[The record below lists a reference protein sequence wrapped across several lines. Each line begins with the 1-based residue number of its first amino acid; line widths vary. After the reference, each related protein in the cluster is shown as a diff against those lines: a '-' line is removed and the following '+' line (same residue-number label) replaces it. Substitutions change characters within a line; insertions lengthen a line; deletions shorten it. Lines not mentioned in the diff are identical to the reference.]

1 MTVAGTKFDGMS
13 LEMLEERYNLALLK
27 LGIHDE
33 STAEQVLDHETAA
46 LFEEKSRLELN
57 YPLAGVHL
65 WRAPEAVWDQ
75 QRIAAALHEP
85 LTLVLGGNRAGK
97 TFAIMCCVV
106 AYALGRDHPMIAAW
120 LEDNDL
126 DPMLVPLGPGEV
138 YCVANSASGS
148 IRYHRLDIEK
158 LLPPGCH
165 WRNKE
170 ALTEASVEIP
180 VPGYETTARIWF
192 KSVDQKHRAFKGDEV
207 RFVAIS
213 EEPEGEEGKLVLA
226 ECLRA
231 CSSVGGRVVLEMTP
245 QNGMTWVHD
254 DLVEERQHDCQLI
267 QIDCSLNSQMPDP
280 ASHAR
285 WLAGLTPEERA
296 MRQYGQFTDKRG
308 LVYTTWVRGDGSKLG
323 PGHICVPFDIPRE
336 WPRYRAADWG
346 QTKTNG
352 TGVVWGAIGDD
363 GTLYIYREYYLAN
376 EPSFRVHATNIRA
389 KEPRDER
396 VLRGWADH
404 EQEAIDECALLG
416 IRFEHAD
423 KDVFGG
429 ISRCAQRLNLVGGRP
444 RLKVFST
451 CTRFVQEIEGY
462 RRDPNKR
469 DGSPVKKNDH
479 IMDPWR
485 YMENGLEAE
494 HVIRADGRAVT
505 RGLDAV
511 LKNRAAAARRRQ

>member
-1 MTVAGTKFDGMS
+1 MTYRGEDFSNLS
-13 LEMLEERYNLALLK
+13 LELLEERYNLALLN

-33 STAEQVLDHETAA
+33 CTAARVLDDETAA
-46 LFEEKSRLELN
+46 LIEEKSRLELT
-57 YPLAGVHL
+57 YPLAAVHL

-75 QRIAAALHEP
+75 QRIAAALTEP
-85 LTLVLGGNRAGK
+85 LTLVLGGNRGGK

-106 AYALGRDHPMIAAW
+106 AFALGRDHPMVAAW

-126 DPMLVPLGPGEV
+126 DPNIVPLGPGEV

-158 LLPPGCH
+158 LLPPGAH

-170 ALTEASVEIP
+170 ALMEASVEMA

-213 EEPEGEEGKLVLA
+213 EEPEGDEGKLVLA

-245 QNGMTWVHD
+245 QNGMTWVYD
-254 DLVEERQHDCQLI
+254 DLVVERQHDCRLV
-267 QIDCSLNSQMPDP
+267 QIDSSLNSQMPDT

-285 WLAGLTPEERA
+285 WLAGLTAEDRA

-308 LVYTTWVRGDGSKLG
+308 LVYPSWERGDGSRLG
-323 PGHICVPFDIPRE
+323 PGHVCAPFVIPPE

-352 TGVVWGAIGDD
+352 TGCVWAAIGDD
-363 GTLYIYREYYLAN
+363 GTLYVYRVYYLAN

-389 KEPRDER
+389 LEPRSER

-416 IRFEHAD
+416 IHFELAD

-429 ISRCAQRLNLVGGRP
+429 ISRCAERMNPVAGRP
-444 RLKVFST
+444 RLKVFSD
-451 CTRFVQEIEGY
+451 CTRFIQEIEGY

-494 HVIRADGRAVT
+494 HAIRAAGRAT
-505 RGLDAV
+505 ARGLSQ
-511 LKNRAAAARRRQ
+511 LLHNRERRRGR